1 MDVVMQPDRL
11 AAAKTAQI
19 APLKE
24 LTPPPHFSLNFSLAE
39 ASAAAPEVN
48 RDLHA

>member
-11 AAAKTAQI
+11 AAVTAAQI

-24 LTPPPHFSLNFSLAE
+24 LTPPPQFSFTLPLNRDFAF
-39 ASAAAPEVN
+39 APE
-48 RDLHA
+48 AI

>member
-24 LTPPPHFSLNFSLAE
+24 LTPPLNSL
-39 ASAAAPEVN
+39 
-48 RDLHA
+48 